1 MNNQKKSPHEA
12 GNSPELRGNDSGKTK
27 SKAKGIM
34 NEKQTQ
40 CKKIVEYIRANGH
53 ITSLEAA
60 KHLNITQPCARI
72 VDLESRGFVFNKPR
86 FKVGNCKNPV
96 AHYSIAQSGI
106 EL

>member
-1 MNNQKKSPHEA
+1 MIDQ
-12 GNSPELRGNDSGKTK
+12 
-27 SKAKGIM
+27 
-34 NEKQTQ
+34 KQTQ
-40 CKKIVEYIRANGH
+40 CKQIVDYIRANGH

-60 KHLNITQPCARI
+60 KHLSITQLCARI
-72 VDLESRGFVFNKPR
+72 ADLESRGFVFNKPR